1 MPKNEKT
8 GEKLI
13 AGNKRAFHDY
23 HVIEQIEAG
32 IALLG
37 TEVKSLRDGHASIA
51 EGYIII
57 NEGEAWLMEAHIPP
71 YVHGSS
77 SNHDPFR
84 KRKLLLHSREIA
96 KLDAKV
102 KERGY
107 TIVPLKLYFSG
118 GKAKLLIGLAKGKTM
133 GDKREVMKEKETKRD
148 IERALRSRKPGRE

>member
-1 MPKNEKT
+1 MAKGEKT
-8 GEKLI
+8 GEKMI

-23 HVIEQIEAG
+23 HIIEQIEAG
-32 IALLG
+32 ISLLG
-37 TEVKSLRDGHASIA
+37 TEVKSLRDGKASIA
-51 EGYIII
+51 EGYVQIDG
-57 NEGEAWLMEAHIPP
+57 GEAWLMEVHIPP
-71 YVHGSS
+71 YVFGSS

-84 KRKLLLHSREIA
+84 KRRLLLHSREIA

-118 GKAKLLIGLAKGKTM
+118 GKVKIMIGLAKGKTM

-148 IERALRSRKPGRE
+148 IERALRSHKPGRE